1 MGALL
6 DDLFRRYAGALALL
20 ATIVFCSFLAGLA
33 VGVSV
38 GVSYGSTNGRV
49 GDFSSCVLWGVQDL
63 CGLEKP
69 LVRADPGTCGAVGTA
84 CPA

>member
-1 MGALL
+1 MTFSTLCGC
-6 DDLFRRYAGALALL
+6 FGPAGNHRF
-20 ATIVFCSFLAGLA
+20 FCSFLAGLA

>member
-1 MGALL
+1 MTFFDAMRVLWPCWQPS
-6 DDLFRRYAGALALL
+6 
-20 ATIVFCSFLAGLA
+20 FCSFLAGLA